1 MHIFSA
7 FSGSQCNQWFSW
19 SKYLKFS
26 MCSVSHGLLSN
37 GLSPDLWGRC
47 FWCGGPA
54 LLYAMNLT
62 TDTEVP
68 PMLPVMSEPT
78 GTSLERIQKSSGI
91 EFGIE

>member
-1 MHIFSA
+1 
-7 FSGSQCNQWFSW
+7 
-19 SKYLKFS
+19 
-26 MCSVSHGLLSN
+26 
-37 GLSPDLWGRC
+37 
-47 FWCGGPA
+47 
-54 LLYAMNLT
+54 MNLT